1 MAFLSPDPR
10 MKFILLLPILSL
22 MVTARAQKG
31 KGRQKKQNNAP
42 TEYIQVGEEPK
53 PDSSTKFTGIVKYR
67 ITTDDPSD
75 LDSMFVVFGD
85 NQIAITMFYPGV
97 REGEVIKE
105 HSIARFS
112 DSSFIKLDTRNRTY
126 RRQKLWEPN
135 AGTLIELMNTRK
147 TAQVL
152 KLACTEYSGS
162 MTLKSGEVFDA
173 ACLLSRQ
180 HSFLG
185 AREFNFMNIQ
195 PVVSDYR
202 IVLGYRTRSPE
213 QETTLIMAYRIE
225 PGNVEKYFDLS
236 SFREQ

>member
-1 MAFLSPDPR
+1 
-10 MKFILLLPILSL
+10 

-105 HSIARFS
+105 HSIA
-112 DSSFIKLDTRNRTY
+112 IQ
-126 RRQKLWEPN
+126 RQQLHQAGYQEPH
-135 AGTLIELMNTRK
+135 
-147 TAQVL
+147 
-152 KLACTEYSGS
+152 
-162 MTLKSGEVFDA
+162 
-173 ACLLSRQ
+173 LSQ
-180 HSFLG
+180 TKALG
-185 AREFNFMNIQ
+185 AERRHT
-195 PVVSDYR
+195 D
-202 IVLGYRTRSPE
+202 RTDEYAKDSAGA
-213 QETTLIMAYRIE
+213 QTCMH
-225 PGNVEKYFDLS
+225 
-236 SFREQ
+236 